1 MGWKGGER
9 SGFDLLWLSLCG
21 VSGTSTPLGPLTKTR
36 MKESEIR
43 PEYNSIS
50 YELRALAQI
59 VQGELGS
66 LSSKSADFEKYS
78 INGGNN
84 YRNNEGSQTL
94 FERGRLYEQYSE
106 RRNERLRK
114 KQDDPTPSW
123 YPGLGVKFESGKKKS
138 VMNSSASSSPSGNRT
153 QHPSYALRSMAKRP
167 PLPLPITVD
176 EKMARKTT
184 ASRSR
189 RI

>member
-1 MGWKGGER
+1 
-9 SGFDLLWLSLCG
+9 
-21 VSGTSTPLGPLTKTR
+21 

-78 INGGNN
+78 INGRNN
-84 YRNNEGSQTL
+84 CRNNEGSQTL
-94 FERGRLYEQYSE
+94 FERGRFYEQYSA

-123 YPGLGVKFESGKKKS
+123 YPGLGVKFESCKKKS
-138 VMNSSASSSPSGNRT
+138 VMNSSSPSGNRT
-153 QHPSYALRSMAKRP
+153 QHPRYALRSMAKRP

-176 EKMARKTT
+176 KKMARKTT